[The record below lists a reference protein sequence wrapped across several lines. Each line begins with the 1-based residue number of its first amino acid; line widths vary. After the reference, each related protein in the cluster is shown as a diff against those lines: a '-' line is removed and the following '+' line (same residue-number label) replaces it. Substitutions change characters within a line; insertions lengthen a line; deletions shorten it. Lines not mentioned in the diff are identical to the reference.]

1 MLNLNNQQS
10 IILAAIETS
19 TNDLWDLDDEFIGL
33 AIQSQAHLLASHDSE
48 LIDSDYAIH

>member
-1 MLNLNNQQS
+1 MLNLNNQQN

-33 AIQSQAHLLASHDSE
+33 AIQSQAELLAGLTPDSSE
-48 LIDSDYAIH
+48 SDYDFH

>member
-1 MLNLNNQQS
+1 MLNSNNQQN

-19 TNDLWDLDDEFIGL
+19 TSDLWDLDDEFIGTAL
-33 AIQSQAHLLASHDSE
+33 QSQAHLLAGHDSD